1 MGTWRRVW
9 IADFYDIE
17 SLREKLGSKH
27 GIDVDD
33 FIAQTKV
40 KKNLLGGEEYSEV
53 HGLRTVIEVKLNN
66 GKTVRA
72 YLDLSDEYFDIWSI
86 RTGRYLD

>member
-1 MGTWRRVW
+1 M
-9 IADFYDIE
+9 
-17 SLREKLGSKH
+17 
-27 GIDVDD
+27 
-33 FIAQTKV
+33 

-72 YLDLSDEYFDIWSI
+72 YLDLADEYFDIWSI
-86 RTGRYLD
+86 RTARYLD